1 MKRPAVLLAVLAFLV
16 PAAAGRAGVGFGTI
30 EESEE
35 AKHAK
40 AREQAE
46 QYYKEGMQAVA
57 EGNTERA
64 VQRLLW
70 VAKMGRQQVDSP
82 YPEMAFNQLK
92 VLAEQ
97 GARDL
102 AVARELVAGEDM
114 DAGLKELKRIARTYS
129 GLWPAKEAGRF
140 LGELDKDPRFQQALR
155 SQSLQEDLDRARA
168 LEQEAEAILHP
179 TPPAKVGA
187 EGAGAEASPAA
198 SAAGSQ
204 GAAVSPETAAAPV
217 ETPTEPRPTTEPR
230 PIGSGEP
237 PMTEAARRAARLEK
251 LLEAYALY
259 ERIVRQGAATETGR
273 EADAAMK
280 RLQEDAA
287 FADRL
292 REVQAERQAR
302 EWLDLAVNYLRGGR
316 LDLAREYF
324 EKILGAYPDSPQA
337 AEARAFLEDLK

>member
-179 TPPAKVGA
+179 TPDAPGERDGERQVGLPPAEAGGSGA
-187 EGAGAEASPAA
+187 EPEPPA
-198 SAAGSQ
+198 
-204 GAAVSPETAAAPV
+204 
-217 ETPTEPRPTTEPR
+217 EPRPTTEPR

>member
-1 MKRPAVLLAVLAFLV
+1 MKRPAVLLAVLAVLV
-16 PAAAGRAGVGFGTI
+16 PAVAGRAGVGFGTI

-35 AKHAK
+35 VKHAK
-40 AREQAE
+40 AKEQAE

-70 VAKMGRQQVDSP
+70 VAKMGRQRIDSP

-92 VLAEQ
+92 VLAEH
-97 GARDL
+97 GASDL
-102 AVARELVAGEDM
+102 AVARELVAGEGL
-114 DAGLKELKRIARTYS
+114 DAGLKELKRIVRTYS

-140 LGELDKDPRFQQALR
+140 LRELEKDPRFQQALR

-179 TPPAKVGA
+179 TTDAPGERDGERQVGLPPPEAGGLGA
-187 EGAGAEASPAA
+187 E
-198 SAAGSQ
+198 
-204 GAAVSPETAAAPV
+204 PEPQ
-217 ETPTEPRPTTEPR
+217 PTTEPR
-230 PIGSGEP
+230 PSGSGESAGGAP
-237 PMTEAARRAARLEK
+237 TAAAETPTQMTDEEREAARLQK

-259 ERIVRQGAATETGR
+259 ERIVRQGAATESGR
-273 EADAAMK
+273 EAGAAMN

-316 LDLAREYF
+316 LDLARKYF